1 MLGLVTISLLT
12 LSLGTIGLVT
22 LSMDPRSRLQ
32 LR

>member
-1 MLGLVTISLLT
+1 MLGLVTIGLLT
-12 LSLGTIGLVT
+12 LSLGTIGLIT